1 MKYLQLIIGILIIG
15 MVSCKRIKPIKI
27 DYCEM
32 LTKDQSHVNH
42 VDTDT
47 SVMKENNRIRQQI
60 FLENYEQLI
69 QLTKG
74 EGFPNISFDSL
85 PQDSCKYWAVTA
97 TLIHMAQAKPE
108 IFFSEATI
116 SLFKE
121 QMDAGNLESEDL
133 TPAFRISFRTNE
145 FCDDLQAPINKAIQ
159 TWGMEPHLDS
169 QPKFKKCN

>member
-15 MVSCKRIKPIKI
+15 IVSCERIKPNKI
-27 DYCEM
+27 DYCKM

-47 SVMKENNRIRQQI
+47 SVMNENNRIRQQI
-60 FLENYEQLI
+60 FLENYVQLI
-69 QLTKG
+69 QSTKE
-74 EGFPNISFDSL
+74 EGFPNISEDNL

-108 IFFSEATI
+108 IFFSEETI
-116 SLFKE
+116 SLFKKE
-121 QMDAGNLESEDL
+121 MDAGHLKSEDL
-133 TPAFRISFRTNE
+133 VPAFRISFTTNE
-145 FCDDLQAPINKAIQ
+145 FCDSLQETINKALQ
-159 TWGMEPHLDS
+159 TWKMEPFLNS